1 MHAELTCQLAKRL
14 VTFASRQCDTR
25 LKCAPTP
32 TRHRRCPCGLHLP
45 GHSPEPPHRLK
56 LEPTSN
62 INVLVQISGSS
73 STPPQILLQFFRE
86 CILIK
91 WGVLASNYQANTRS
105 SVSGLQS

>member
-73 STPPQILLQFFRE
+73 SCHRFMLPEKKERKRRDAE
-86 CILIK
+86 NAACD
-91 WGVLASNYQANTRS
+91 WVNGH
-105 SVSGLQS
+105 